1 MIVLGIDPGLAN
13 TGWGIVETRGSECR
27 ARAYGCITTSSSRPL
42 TARLGEIHA
51 GIANA
56 IRTYHPTDLG
66 IELVFFGHNER
77 SAILTAQ
84 ARGAALVAAAEAGL
98 EVGEY
103 TPMQI
108 KEALVGTGSAD
119 KRQVMYMVRN
129 VLKLDHD
136 PKPDHAADALAA
148 AVCHANLART
158 KELGRRANEK
168 DMIAAE
174 LAQDA
179 QRRAEATQ
187 ATSAARAALADAV
200 ARRRKSK

>member
-1 MIVLGIDPGLAN
+1 
-13 TGWGIVETRGSECR
+13 
-27 ARAYGCITTSSSRPL
+27 
-42 TARLGEIHA
+42 
-51 GIANA
+51 
-56 IRTYHPTDLG
+56 
-66 IELVFFGHNER
+66 
-77 SAILTAQ
+77 
-84 ARGAALVAAAEAGL
+84 
-98 EVGEY
+98 
-103 TPMQI
+103 MQI

-179 QRRAEATQ
+179 QRRAEAAQ